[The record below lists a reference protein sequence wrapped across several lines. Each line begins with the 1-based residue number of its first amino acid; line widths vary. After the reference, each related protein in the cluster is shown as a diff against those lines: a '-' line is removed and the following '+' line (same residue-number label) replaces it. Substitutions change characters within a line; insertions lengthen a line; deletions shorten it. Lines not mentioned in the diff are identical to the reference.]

1 MGYSMQGEK
10 QAEKNTPYSWKLR
23 SFCWEIKHP
32 QMANGHLDV
41 TSWLTRWLLTQ
52 FYVSNIL
59 AQHLFATKMNER
71 RKKTRKTALK
81 NGYLIKAN
89 VKSAAHLPFYI

>member
-41 TSWLTRWLLTQ
+41 TSWLTPWLLTQ

-81 NGYLIKAN
+81 TGI
-89 VKSAAHLPFYI
+89 